1 MAAALVVPSD
11 WPSYRGEPL
20 RLGILASGNGSNF
33 AAIAQAIAA
42 GQLPAVITGVV
53 YNEPGAKV
61 AQRAEALGVTHR
73 LINHRDYPDR
83 ESFDQAVVDTLRR
96 WHTEWVIMA
105 GWMRRAT
112 EVLLQP
118 FGAQVLNIHPSL
130 LPAFP
135 GLKAVERALQ
145 AGVKITG
152 CTVHRV
158 VLAVDSGPIIAQA
171 AVPVLPGDTVATLH
185 ARIQAQE
192 HRLYPQAILWAAVGN
207 SQRGVYTEN
216 W

>member
-1 MAAALVVPSD
+1 MEALIVPEY
-11 WPSYRGEPL
+11 WPDYRGEPL

-33 AAIAQAIAA
+33 TAVVQAITAKK
-42 GQLPAVITGVV
+42 LPAMITGVV
-53 YNEPGAKV
+53 YNNPGAGV
-61 AQRAEALGVTHR
+61 QQRAKDAGVPSV
-73 LINHRDYPDR
+73 LINHRHYPSR
-83 ESFDQAVVDTLRR
+83 EAFDNDIVVTFNQ
-96 WHTEWVIMA
+96 WGAEWLIMA
-105 GWMRRAT
+105 GWMRQAT

-118 FGAQVLNIHPSL
+118 FGTQVLNIHPSL

-135 GLKAVERALQ
+135 GIKAVEQALQ

-158 VLAVDSGPIIAQA
+158 VLAVDRGPIIAQA
-171 AVPVLPGDTVATLH
+171 AVPVLPEDTVATLH
-185 ARIQAQE
+185 TRIQVQE

-207 SQRGVYTEN
+207 FPRDVYTDEE

>member
-1 MAAALVVPSD
+1 MEALTVPEH
-11 WPSYRGEPL
+11 WPDYRGEPL
-20 RLGILASGNGSNF
+20 RLGVLASGKGSNLT
-33 AAIAQAIAA
+33 AILQAIAA
-42 GQLPAVITGVV
+42 QKLPATITGVI
-53 YNEPGAKV
+53 YNNPGAGV
-61 AQRAEALGVTHR
+61 QQRAQAAGLPSV

-83 ESFDQAVVDTLRR
+83 EAFDHDIVITLNQ
-96 WHTEWVIMA
+96 WGAEWVVMA
-105 GWMRRAT
+105 GWMRQAT
-112 EVLLQP
+112 QVLLQP

-135 GLKAVERALQ
+135 GLHAVAQALQ

-171 AVPVLPGDTVATLH
+171 AVPVLAGDTVTTLH

-207 SQRGVYTEN
+207 LPRDVYTET

>member
-1 MAAALVVPSD
+1 MEALQVPED
-11 WPSYRGEPL
+11 WPEYGGEPL

-33 AAIAQAIAA
+33 TAIVQAILAA
-42 GQLPAVITGVV
+42 KLPAVITGVV
-53 YNEPGAKV
+53 YNNPGAGV
-61 AQRAEALGVTHR
+61 CGRAQAAGVKTQ

-83 ESFDQAVVDTLRR
+83 EAFDAAIVHTLRQ
-96 WHTEWVIMA
+96 WGTEWVIMA
-105 GWMRRAT
+105 GWMRQAT
-112 EVLLQP
+112 AVLLEP
-118 FGAQVLNIHPSL
+118 FGTRILNIHPSL

-135 GLKAVERALQ
+135 GLQAVERALQ

-171 AVPVLPGDTVATLH
+171 AVPVLPADTVATLH
-185 ARIQAQE
+185 ARIQVQE

-207 SQRGVYTEN
+207 C
-216 W
+216 

>member
-1 MAAALVVPSD
+1 MDVLTVPEHCPD
-11 WPSYRGEPL
+11 YRGEPL
-20 RLGILASGNGSNF
+20 RLGILASGKGSNF
-33 AAIAQAIAA
+33 TAIVEAISAQT
-42 GQLPAVITGVV
+42 LPAVITGVI
-53 YNEPGAKV
+53 YNNPGAGV
-61 AQRAEALGVTHR
+61 VQRAQAAGVKSH

-83 ESFDQAVVDTLRR
+83 ESFDQDIVSTLKN
-96 WHTEWVIMA
+96 WGTEWVVMA
-105 GWMRRAT
+105 GWMRQAT
-112 EVLLQP
+112 EVLLKP

-135 GLKAVERALQ
+135 GIKAVERALA

-171 AVPVLPGDTVATLH
+171 AVPVLPGDTVASLH
-185 ARIQAQE
+185 ARIQQQE

-207 SQRGVYTEN
+207 S
-216 W
+216 